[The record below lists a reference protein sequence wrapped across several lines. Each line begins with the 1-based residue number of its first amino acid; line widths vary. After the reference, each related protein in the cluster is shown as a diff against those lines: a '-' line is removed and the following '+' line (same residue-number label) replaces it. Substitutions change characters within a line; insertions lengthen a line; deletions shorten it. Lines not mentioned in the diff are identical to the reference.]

1 MGSSSRTIDHLVDSN
16 ESDPTIKNL
25 PQAPAGI
32 ETEIS
37 ESTIDPFEWLKSNG
51 FWRETALLASNKLK
65 DSSLLHMACEKRAP
79 KQVFQTLFE
88 QLDKDAIHATE
99 KHFGNTVLHTAC
111 WEKSPLWLVK
121 MIVENMNKEGIRAAN
136 AYGQTALHLACMSGT
151 SPEVLH
157 LLATHKFGR
166 KLCNMQN
173 GSSKCPFDIFP
184 DGVEEREQHIQNIS
198 QLHTLLFEDDPT
210 GSYYPRGLRHSIF
223 QWPDKERAEC
233 MNESYLR
240 IALNT
245 EILKPF
251 SLFILFMD
259 LAMQLW
265 VVILFSFPGI
275 NTENERRFAAWS
287 VLPFYLV
294 FVLIRELVQIQRN
307 SFVRYISIMSNWVD
321 IIQFF
326 LIIAV
331 ISTRSGKLLEEQ
343 ILIPCIAVSWIRLI
357 FATSN
362 LNYSVAVFLDAFIAV
377 SDSIRAFR

>member
-1 MGSSSRTIDHLVDSN
+1 MR
-16 ESDPTIKNL
+16 
-25 PQAPAGI
+25 
-32 ETEIS
+32 
-37 ESTIDPFEWLKSNG
+37 
-51 FWRETALLASNKLK
+51 
-65 DSSLLHMACEKRAP
+65 
-79 KQVFQTLFE
+79 
-88 QLDKDAIHATE
+88 
-99 KHFGNTVLHTAC
+99 
-111 WEKSPLWLVK
+111 
-121 MIVENMNKEGIRAAN
+121 
-136 AYGQTALHLACMSGT
+136 
-151 SPEVLH
+151 
-157 LLATHKFGR
+157 
-166 KLCNMQN
+166 
-173 GSSKCPFDIFP
+173 
-184 DGVEEREQHIQNIS
+184 NIS

-233 MNESYLR
+233 TNEFYLR

-259 LAMQLW
+259 LAMQVW
-265 VVILFSFPGI
+265 VVILFSFTWMD
-275 NTENERRFAAWS
+275 TENERRFAWS

>member
-1 MGSSSRTIDHLVDSN
+1 MR
-16 ESDPTIKNL
+16 
-25 PQAPAGI
+25 
-32 ETEIS
+32 
-37 ESTIDPFEWLKSNG
+37 
-51 FWRETALLASNKLK
+51 
-65 DSSLLHMACEKRAP
+65 
-79 KQVFQTLFE
+79 
-88 QLDKDAIHATE
+88 
-99 KHFGNTVLHTAC
+99 
-111 WEKSPLWLVK
+111 
-121 MIVENMNKEGIRAAN
+121 
-136 AYGQTALHLACMSGT
+136 
-151 SPEVLH
+151 
-157 LLATHKFGR
+157 
-166 KLCNMQN
+166 
-173 GSSKCPFDIFP
+173 
-184 DGVEEREQHIQNIS
+184 NIS

-233 MNESYLR
+233 TNEFYLR

-259 LAMQLW
+259 LAMQVW
-265 VVILFSFPGI
+265 VVILFSFTWMD
-275 NTENERRFAAWS
+275 TENERRFAWS

-307 SFVRYISIMSNWVD
+307 SFVGYISIMSNWVD